1 MFSDKESKNANRIE
15 SLIGEQCN
23 IAGDLNGGGL
33 LRIDGSIEGNVNWQ
47 DDVILGVFS
56 TINGDLTCK
65 NAVVAGKINGN
76 VVCNG
81 SLSVE
86 SSGKILGDIT
96 IEKLSVKEG
105 GIINGKCSVVKIED
119 DPEGLED

>member
-1 MFSDKESKNANRIE
+1 MFSDKESKNVTRIE

-23 IAGDLNGGGL
+23 IVGDLTGGGL
-33 LRIDGSIEGNVNWQ
+33 LKIDGSIEGNVNWQ
-47 DDVILGVFS
+47 DDVILGIFS
-56 TINGDLTCK
+56 TINGDLSCK

-96 IEKLSVKEG
+96 IEKLAVKEG
-105 GIINGKCSVVKIED
+105 GIINGKCTVIKKED
-119 DPEGLED
+119 NSESAEA

>member
-1 MFSDKESKNANRIE
+1 MFSDKDSKNINRIE

-23 IAGDLNGGGL
+23 IVGDLSGGGL
-33 LRIDGSIEGNVNWQ
+33 LKIDGSIEGNVTWQ

-56 TINGDLTCK
+56 SINGDLSCK
-65 NAVVAGKINGN
+65 NAVVAGKITGN

-81 SLSVE
+81 SLSIE

-96 IEKLSVKEG
+96 IEKLAVKEG
-105 GIINGKCSVVKIED
+105 GILNGKCTVIKKDTSCET
-119 DPEGLED
+119 LED

>member
-1 MFSDKESKNANRIE
+1 MFSDKESKNVNRIE

-23 IAGDLNGGGL
+23 IVGDLSGGGL
-33 LRIDGSIEGNVNWQ
+33 LKIDGSVEGNVAWQ
-47 DDVILGVFS
+47 DDVIVGVFS

-76 VVCNG
+76 VICNG
-81 SLSVE
+81 SLSVD

-96 IEKLSVKEG
+96 IEKLAVKEG
-105 GIINGKCSVVKIED
+105 GIINGKCSVVKKENIAET
-119 DPEGLED
+119 LED